1 MIDAITGLVNE
12 MWGVIYYT
20 PDFIDRI
27 FAYLIELYMYLQFK
41 AMLAT
46 VKFMWGIASVIVSDF
61 GISGIINSAIS
72 TMSPAIGGWLAK
84 FGIFDG
90 IHIIMTASVTRFTMD
105 FTGLGR

>member
-1 MIDAITGLVNE
+1 MLDAITGLLNE
-12 MWGVIYYT
+12 VWGVVYYT

-61 GISGIINSAIS
+61 GISGIINNAIS
-72 TMSPAIGGWLAK
+72 SISPALGGLLAK
-84 FGIFDG
+84 IGFFDG
-90 IHIIMTASVTRFTMD
+90 VQIVMTASVTRFTMD